1 MTRQSD
7 SETKVRSPLQVWRIA
22 EEKECPTIRRI
33 FGSASC
39 GFPSPAMDYQSDD
52 ISITELFAPRR
63 EATEIINAQGNSMLD
78 AGICE
83 GDWLFVDRSIEPRD
97 GHIVLAWLDGEFLV
111 KRLRIVGGKPE
122 LHPENEHEHYPVIR
136 PSEYEHF
143 TIEGVVV
150 SSGRRYLV

>member
-1 MTRQSD
+1 MTKHPDNANSLR
-7 SETKVRSPLQVWRIA
+7 RPLTVWRIA
-22 EEKECPTIRRI
+22 DEEGRPTVRRI
-33 FGSASC
+33 DGSASC

-63 EATEIINAQGNSMLD
+63 EATEIINAAGNSMLD

-97 GHIVLAWLDGEFLV
+97 GHIVLAWIDGEFLV
-111 KRLRIVGGKPE
+111 KRLRIADGKPE
-122 LHPENEHEHYPVIR
+122 LHPENEREHYPVIR

-150 SSGRRYLV
+150 SSGRRYRV